1 MLAAAKNSI
10 DVAQANALDAQLRP
24 NPAVSVESSGYSL
37 FSSNRPP
44 FLDNQ
49 QFTARIDQELELGG
63 RRGLRREVAK
73 AGIGVAESLVA
84 DQERRLVLE
93 VKRSYFAIVL
103 AKADVGV
110 AQTAL
115 DEIDRVLSL
124 NQARYRQ
131 GEISGV
137 EVRRI
142 QVERLRFVD
151 DVFSAQLALRNGRS
165 ALLALLNA
173 PDLSAEFDVD
183 DSLAAPPTTST
194 VVDRSLLRETALQL
208 RPDLAAARA
217 SFDRA
222 STETRLQRALRTPNI
237 TLGGGYERNFGTNAL
252 VFGITVPLPLTNK
265 NQGGIARAIAESERA
280 KNLMADSATS
290 VLLDVQQ
297 AVNAVETANARVR
310 YIEKEYLT
318 PARESRDI
326 VLEAYRLGTAD
337 LIDYLDAQR
346 AFRDTLRTYNR
357 ALYDQRLSIFQLS
370 AATGSSD
377 DKQVKR

>member
-1 MLAAAKNSI
+1 
-10 DVAQANALDAQLRP
+10 
-24 NPAVSVESSGYSL
+24 
-37 FSSNRPP
+37 
-44 FLDNQ
+44 
-49 QFTARIDQELELGG
+49 
-63 RRGLRREVAK
+63 
-73 AGIGVAESLVA
+73 
-84 DQERRLVLE
+84 
-93 VKRSYFAIVL
+93 
-103 AKADVGV
+103 
-110 AQTAL
+110 
-115 DEIDRVLSL
+115 
-124 NQARYRQ
+124 
-131 GEISGV
+131 
-137 EVRRI
+137 
-142 QVERLRFVD
+142 
-151 DVFSAQLALRNGRS
+151 LALRNGRS